1 MMPKI
6 SPRGMP
12 SRARNLTACTRRPI
26 TALLM
31 YAVSGRGDD
40 QRYVFSLMKIAVLLT
55 TMLLLA
61 LSCSIQPTSDI
72 PSPFDPDPEI
82 EHKLRTILP
91 KGWSLAAKE
100 NTFTLRREER
110 VTLYVEVAWDVRRFQ
125 SFEEA
130 VRHYGSLEN
139 YQIVL
144 RFEPRLLAEE
154 YEQLRVRRQPFERI
168 LNEGAHSKDEW
179 GKGIE
184 EFNKHKVPVYFTD
197 RYSVFA
203 DKSDNYPVKIYPES
217 VVPECKGVLAS
228 LDRLFQR
235 YERSEGRNSDF

>member
-1 MMPKI
+1 
-6 SPRGMP
+6 
-12 SRARNLTACTRRPI
+12 
-26 TALLM
+26 
-31 YAVSGRGDD
+31 
-40 QRYVFSLMKIAVLLT
+40 MKMAVLLT
-55 TMLLLA
+55 TMLLLM
-61 LSCSIQPTSDI
+61 LGCSIQPGGDI

-82 EHKLRTILP
+82 EHKLRSILP
-91 KGWSLAAKE
+91 KGWSLTAKE
-100 NTFTLRREER
+100 NTFTLRREES

-144 RFEPRLLAEE
+144 RFEPRLSDAE

-179 GKGIE
+179 DKGIE
-184 EFNKHKVPVYFTD
+184 EFYKRKVPVYFTE

-217 VVPECKGVLAS
+217 AVPECKRVLAS
-228 LDRLFQR
+228 LDKLFQR